1 MILVPYFVIGRLL
14 IWLLQ
19 TAGPVKLLYQKSS
32 FLTELFECDFCL
44 GCWVFLG
51 LGFTMNLGILDV
63 LPYILDVVV
72 TAIMAS
78 FSLHVFVVGWKTQYG
93 TTYLE

>member
-1 MILVPYFVIGRLL
+1 MILVLYFVIGRLL
-14 IWLLQ
+14 IWFLQ
-19 TAGPVKLLYQKSS
+19 TAGPIKMLYRKSS

-51 LGFTMNLGILDV
+51 LGFAMKVAILDV
-63 LPYILDVVV
+63 LPYILDVIV

-78 FSLHVFVVGWKTQYG
+78 FCLHVFIIGWRTQYG